1 MWHSKPHHSTAAQ
14 PLAADRWRAEVEA
27 VVHCAARGEAR
38 RVPGCRLAEHAVAE
52 HLRSGDLDD
61 HDVRRGAA
69 AGRLDVVV

>member
-1 MWHSKPHHSTAAQ
+1 
-14 PLAADRWRAEVEA
+14 
-27 VVHCAARGEAR
+27 
-38 RVPGCRLAEHAVAE
+38 VPGCRLAEHAVAE